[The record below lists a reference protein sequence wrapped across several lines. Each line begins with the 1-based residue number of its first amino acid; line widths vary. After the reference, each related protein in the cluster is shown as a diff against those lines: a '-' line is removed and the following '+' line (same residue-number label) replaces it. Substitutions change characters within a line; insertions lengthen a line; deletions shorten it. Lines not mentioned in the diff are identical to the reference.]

1 MSETSVTDSKAK
13 ILAEFQQILLDRNQI
28 ESKVL
33 TKEEEAEKE
42 NRQNVLG
49 AASQYTVDNI
59 VTGLANLQLD
69 FGTTVRTLSTNLNAE
84 TAKLEELKQAIEI
97 ARQRLQESKHVRVVA
112 DTLHLL
118 AQEHQEKLK
127 RIEQTAAEQQEAL
140 EKEISAARECWQS
153 EQAEHDTAVS
163 EREQLLTRQ
172 RQRQEE
178 DDGYETEQVR
188 RMELDDYA
196 ARRRKVERELQET
209 GQDNEKQWLER
220 EQKIAA
226 NQSLLEEYQQKIEAF
241 PNELEEATKK
251 AREEGIREINQSAKV
266 KADLFEKEWEAS
278 KQGYELQIQSLE
290 EKIQRQAE
298 QIAEVSAQLQAAS
311 RQSQE
316 LAMRAFQN
324 SSNQL
329 SAAEQSE

>member
-28 ESKVL
+28 ESNVL

-42 NRQNVLG
+42 NRQNVLE

-69 FGTTVRTLSTNLNAE
+69 FGTTVRTLSTHLNAE

-97 ARQRLQESKHVRVVA
+97 ARQRLQESKQVRVVA

-140 EKEISAARECWQS
+140 EKEIAANREGWQS
-153 EQAEHDTAVS
+153 EQAEHDAAVS
-163 EREQLLTRQ
+163 EREQLLTRE

-178 DDGYETEQVR
+178 DDRYETEQVCR
-188 RMELDDYA
+188 IELDDYE

-251 AREEGIREINQSAKV
+251 AREEGIREVNQSAKV

-329 SAAEQSE
+329 SAAEQAE